1 MAKRLPGVQSILQV
15 YAVIAV
21 LLAGWTITAFLW
33 KLSAWLLLL
42 NLGEILAIF
51 AYAMAAN
58 LLESLLLMGILLLL
72 SVLLPASFLRDRF
85 ALRGSLLAMGWIGA
99 LMAFVGVHMQM
110 GLQNRTLLWAAPL
123 VVFLVTAF
131 LLHSSS
137 RIVHRVHSGILWIS
151 DRLIVF
157 LFLLLPLFL
166 FSSAYAIVRNA
177 L

>member
-1 MAKRLPGVQSILQV
+1 
-15 YAVIAV
+15 
-21 LLAGWTITAFLW
+21 
-33 KLSAWLLLL
+33 
-42 NLGEILAIF
+42 
-51 AYAMAAN
+51 
-58 LLESLLLMGILLLL
+58 
-72 SVLLPASFLRDRF
+72 
-85 ALRGSLLAMGWIGA
+85 
-99 LMAFVGVHMQM
+99 MQM